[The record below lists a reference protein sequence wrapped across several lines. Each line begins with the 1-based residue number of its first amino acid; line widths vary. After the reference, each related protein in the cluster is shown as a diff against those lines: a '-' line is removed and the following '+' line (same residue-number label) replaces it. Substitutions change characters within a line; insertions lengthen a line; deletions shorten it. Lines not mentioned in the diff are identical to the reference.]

1 MLRGWLLAQ
10 RSRRSSARPPA
21 VALGCLLAVWLVAC
35 ASPAPSSPAQA
46 PPASGPGAAAPA
58 SPPIRDAGAPTA
70 PAAVPPARNITI
82 SMPGVDLNY
91 LPHRIAQVKGFYREA
106 GFDVEIQLMPGNVQ
120 LAAVAAGEVAFAASG
135 GSAMRAAS
143 RGVPLRL
150 VDCHGIRPIYY
161 LVLAP
166 GVQAVTEL
174 GGKGFAVGNVGSD
187 TLIVARDLI
196 RKYGGDPGTVEYR
209 AFGSSN
215 VRFAAVASGQVAGGI
230 LLISDAIRA
239 REASLTIV
247 NTAEDMPIACD
258 MGVATSQAW
267 IAERPQEVRHA
278 LRAVHRAVQLMRSDR
293 AEAIRI
299 LAEWQQADEQQA
311 AAAYDAANV
320 QVSYST
326 DKAVG
331 QQAIEQALA
340 YGKELEEIEPQV
352 RLVDVADLSFYD

>member
-10 RSRRSSARPPA
+10 RCRRTSARPPA
-21 VALGCLLAVWLVAC
+21 VALGCLLAVWLVTC

-58 SPPIRDAGAPTA
+58 SAPIPDAGAPTQ
-70 PAAVPPARNITI
+70 PLVPPARSVTV

-106 GFDVEIQLMPGNVQ
+106 GFDVESQLMPGNVQ

-135 GSAMRAAS
+135 GSAMRAAA

-161 LVLAP
+161 LALAP
-166 GVQAVTEL
+166 EVRAVSEL
-174 GGKGFAVGNVGSD
+174 EGKGFAVGNVGSD
-187 TLIVARDLI
+187 TLIIARDLI

-209 AFGSSN
+209 AFGSSS

-258 MGVATSQAW
+258 MGVATSLAW
-267 IAERPQEVRHA
+267 IAERPQEVRQA
-278 LRAVHRAVQLMRSDR
+278 LRTVHRAVQFMRSDR

-326 DKAVG
+326 DKAAG

-340 YGKELEEIEPQV
+340 YGKELGEIEPQV

>member
-1 MLRGWLLAQ
+1 MQRRWLPAPSYG
-10 RSRRSSARPPA
+10 RPSARSA
-21 VALGCLLAVWLVAC
+21 TIAFDCLLAAWLVAC
-35 ASPAPSSPAQA
+35 ASPTPSNPTQA
-46 PPASGPGAAAPA
+46 PPANGSGAAAPA
-58 SPPIRDAGAPTA
+58 SPPVRDAGAPTA
-70 PAAVPPARNITI
+70 PSAMPPARSIAV

-91 LPHRIAQVKGFYREA
+91 LPHRIAQVKGFYREV

-150 VDCHGIRPIYY
+150 VDCHGVRPIYY
-161 LVLAP
+161 LALAP
-166 GVQAVTEL
+166 DVRGVTEL
-174 GGKGFAVGNVGSD
+174 EGKAFAVGNVGSD

-196 RKYGGDPGTVEYR
+196 RKYGGDPATVEYR

-215 VRFAAVASGQVAGGI
+215 VRFAAVASGGVAGGI

-239 REASLTIV
+239 REAGLTIV

-258 MGVATSQAW
+258 MGVATSLTW
-267 IAERPQEVRHA
+267 IAERPQEVRQA

-326 DKAVG
+326 DKAAG

-340 YGKELEEIEPQV
+340 YGKELGEIEPMIQFA
-352 RLVDVADLSFYD
+352 DVADLSFYD